1 MPNKVLI
8 LFAHPSLHHSR
19 INKAMIDAV
28 QGLDHVT
35 VHDLYETYP
44 EFYINVQH
52 EQALLKTADL
62 IVFHHPIHWYS
73 APPMIKLWQDVVL
86 ERGFAYDEGGDAIR
100 DKDFML
106 ALSTGG
112 KEEAYQREG
121 NNHFTLEELLYP
133 YQAMSYRCG
142 LRYHKPFLIHGSYHR
157 LDENIQV
164 YAMHYRQLLNNYVIQ
179 GVAALQDEKY

>member
-28 QGLDHVT
+28 QGLDDVT

-73 APPMIKLWQDVVL
+73 APPMIKL
-86 ERGFAYDEGGDAIR
+86 
-100 DKDFML
+100 
-106 ALSTGG
+106 
-112 KEEAYQREG
+112 
-121 NNHFTLEELLYP
+121 
-133 YQAMSYRCG
+133 
-142 LRYHKPFLIHGSYHR
+142 
-157 LDENIQV
+157 
-164 YAMHYRQLLNNYVIQ
+164 
-179 GVAALQDEKY
+179 